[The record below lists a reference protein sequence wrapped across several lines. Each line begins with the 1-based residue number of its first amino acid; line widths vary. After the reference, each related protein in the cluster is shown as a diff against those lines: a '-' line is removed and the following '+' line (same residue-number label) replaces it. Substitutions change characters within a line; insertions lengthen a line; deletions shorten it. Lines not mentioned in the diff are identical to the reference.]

1 MSSSFYIFN
10 NDTLRALGYT
20 QMQICMASGISP
32 STLAGI
38 LYRGTVPSLPTAR
51 KIAATLGIPL
61 DNLQFI
67 SEQPSVQA
75 VAKSQPAIYES
86 RTTP

>member
-1 MSSSFYIFN
+1 MSSPFYIFN

-38 LYRGTVPSLPTAR
+38 LYRGTIPSLTTAR
-51 KIAATLGIPL
+51 KIATTLGIPL
-61 DNLQFI
+61 DSLHFI
-67 SEQPSVQA
+67 SEQPSA
-75 VAKSQPAIYES
+75 RTMTKPQPAIYES
-86 RTTP
+86 RATS